1 MKEVNLISFIDAYTN
16 LSKELFDKYK
26 EYYSIDIKRTK
37 ELECLS
43 GMINEIKTINQ
54 NIEIFDKFFIGFK
67 IPQIGKEFDLLRFD
81 NDSIINI
88 ELKTENTKEKIKEQ
102 LEKNKY
108 YLNFLNKNLLCFTY
122 ILSENKFYEIGKNN
136 SLNEVSTREVVSK
149 LIAQKPYIIN
159 DIKSFFNPS
168 DYLVSPFNSTD
179 KFIKEYYF
187 LTEHQKNIKTQII
200 KEIKKT
206 NTSIISIKGKA
217 GTGKTLLIYDIA
229 REIYRTEEV
238 LIIHCGIL
246 NEGQKKL
253 IDDYKWSIIA
263 IKKVRQ
269 QDFSKYKLVIIDET
283 QRIYPDQFNNI
294 IEEIRQN
301 NSNCI
306 ISFDGEQT
314 LSNWEK
320 NNNIPQKIDEVKTHL
335 FKLTDKIRTNKNVA
349 DFIEM
354 LFNRNIPYSGQYN
367 QNIEFSYF
375 NDLEKVKE
383 FIEYLKANSWK
394 VINYTPQIYGSR
406 PPHERFYIWGE
417 LNSHEVIGQEFDNV
431 VAVIDESFHYNSSGF
446 LETKNNTYYHSVKML
461 FQIMTRAK
469 LKIHLV
475 IYKNEEILERCL
487 QILK

>member
-54 NIEIFDKFFIGFK
+54 NIEIFDRFFIGFK

-81 NDSIINI
+81 DDSIINI

-136 SLNEVSTREVVSK
+136 SLNEVSTREVASK

-187 LTEHQKNIKTQII
+187 LTEHQKNIKTQVIE
-200 KEIKKT
+200 EINNP
-206 NTSIISIKGKA
+206 NTSIISIQGKA

-238 LIIHCGIL
+238 LIIHC
-246 NEGQKKL
+246 
-253 IDDYKWSIIA
+253 
-263 IKKVRQ
+263 
-269 QDFSKYKLVIIDET
+269 
-283 QRIYPDQFNNI
+283 
-294 IEEIRQN
+294 
-301 NSNCI
+301 
-306 ISFDGEQT
+306 
-314 LSNWEK
+314 
-320 NNNIPQKIDEVKTHL
+320 
-335 FKLTDKIRTNKNVA
+335 
-349 DFIEM
+349 
-354 LFNRNIPYSGQYN
+354 
-367 QNIEFSYF
+367 
-375 NDLEKVKE
+375 
-383 FIEYLKANSWK
+383 
-394 VINYTPQIYGSR
+394 
-406 PPHERFYIWGE
+406 
-417 LNSHEVIGQEFDNV
+417 
-431 VAVIDESFHYNSSGF
+431 
-446 LETKNNTYYHSVKML
+446 
-461 FQIMTRAK
+461 
-469 LKIHLV
+469 
-475 IYKNEEILERCL
+475 
-487 QILK
+487 